1 MTELERR
8 TIYANI
14 DKRRIQDLEAE
25 NRKLKEIIKALMEQ
39 SKERENGRNEN
50 GKSF

>member
-14 DKRRIQDLEAE
+14 DKRRIQDLETE
-25 NRKLKEIIKALMEQ
+25 NKKLKAIIKALMEQ
-39 SKERENGRNEN
+39 SKELKNVRN
-50 GKSF
+50 